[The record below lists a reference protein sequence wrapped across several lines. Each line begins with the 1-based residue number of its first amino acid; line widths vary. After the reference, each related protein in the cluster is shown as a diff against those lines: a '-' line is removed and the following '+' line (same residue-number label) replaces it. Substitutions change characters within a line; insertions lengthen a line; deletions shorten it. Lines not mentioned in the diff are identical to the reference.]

1 MARSRFL
8 SRLSG
13 ALLLAARVTPALFV
27 AACAS
32 APPPAPLTEA
42 DRLLTR
48 KDAGDIKIARPELVA
63 EARDLLRRAKAAHGI
78 GDSERA
84 ALYAYQAI
92 QLFTSAKNLAERDE
106 AERLL
111 RVVNKAAGESEEDRR
126 RIELE
131 ARLKNLEEQSKS
143 SPEAARAMRAID
155 RAHEKQLAALEK
167 GATGGSAGVYFQQGQ
182 ALLEVAIDAFE
193 VKSYAEAANAG
204 QSAAASFV
212 SAIGSATEKEK
223 GGPGAPEGE
232 KEKGTPGSVAAAPE
246 PRRVEETHAPA
257 APVNGEAPRPAAP
270 RPRAASGARAPA
282 ASLDELA
289 EKMILSLELRRAEA
303 LGELKDQRCP
313 GPFREMEAMLA
324 LAQKRYQVADYEHAY
339 EYALR
344 ADERFRAC
352 DKNGMGA
359 MPVPAP
365 IAGTQGSQRR
375 AEDAE
380 ETARKKAV
388 VAMQKA
394 QVEGARA
401 QAVNPTDPGVLQGNL
416 LLTNADAWLGRRSY
430 EEAEDFANRALAV
443 LSKVKAPEPA
453 AKPAAKP
460 AATAAAPAQSA
471 PAKPAPAR
479 VEERPRPA
487 PAPQPQAP
495 VVVVQAPSSAPQ
507 APPPVPPAPPG
518 TTVRIVDDRAAAREQ
533 QFLAARLQQMEQ
545 SLAQLHQQTQAA
557 PVDAS
562 WRPAYERVFR
572 ALSLRDRAKLRSPDA
587 KKRIDEADA
596 FLSQSRTAWQG
607 KRYADAMRLADE
619 ATAILEPLAEVP
631 AERGSPE
638 EVEERSKKAD
648 GLIREA
654 SVGQQVCEKEACGE
668 RDLAGYAT
676 AKELLA
682 SARQAYVDRRFG
694 YAIELAGK
702 AKEQFSAALQRPK
715 KDATDPKIEAEKLE
729 ALREAADA
737 SLREA
742 NITKKICD
750 TRNCRAIDGEAWIR
764 ATEYMASAQAAYVDK
779 RFEVV
784 KDLADKADKIFKD
797 TIAKQPEFIMPSGVT
812 RVARFGSQL
821 RLTPPVKFS
830 KGTTL
835 TPASEVSLDELAKVL
850 IENKAVFKRVTL
862 IGFTDSWGA
871 AATNKKLSADR
882 AALVRDGLIQRGV
895 SADLLLSEGRGGDS
909 PISNNNTPQ
918 GREENRRIEIHMDL
932 VEGIK

>member
-1 MARSRFL
+1 MRRTRIL
-8 SRLSG
+8 LRLPG
-13 ALLLAARVTPALFV
+13 ALFLAARFAPALFV

-42 DRLLTR
+42 DRLLAR
-48 KDAGDIKIARPELVA
+48 KDTGDIKIARPELVA
-63 EARDLLRRAKAAHGI
+63 EARDLLRRAKAAHNI

-92 QLFTSAKNLAERDE
+92 QLFTTAKNLAERDE

-111 RVVNKAAGESEEDRR
+111 RVVDKAAGESEEERR
-126 RIELE
+126 KAELE

-182 ALLEVAIDAFE
+182 ALLEVALDAFE

-212 SAIGSATEKEK
+212 SAIGSVTEKD
-223 GGPGAPEGE
+223 
-232 KEKGTPGSVAAAPE
+232 KEAAAAPGGETPVE
-246 PRRVEETHAPA
+246 PRRAEETNATRA
-257 APVNGEAPRPAAP
+257 GTANVEAPRAAPP
-270 RPRAASGARAPA
+270 RPRAGGTRAA
-282 ASLDELA
+282 APSIEELA
-289 EKMILSLELRRAEA
+289 DRTLVSLELRRAEA
-303 LGELKDQRCP
+303 LGEQKDQRCP
-313 GPFREMEAMLA
+313 GPFREMDAMLV
-324 LAQKRYQVADYEHAY
+324 LAQKRFQVADYEHAY

-344 ADERFRAC
+344 ADERLRAC
-352 DKNGMGA
+352 DKLGLVAAA
-359 MPVPAP
+359 MPAAATQ
-365 IAGTQGSQRR
+365 AGQKR

-388 VAMQKA
+388 VAIQKA
-394 QVEGARA
+394 QVESARA
-401 QAVNPTDPGVLQGNL
+401 QVANPNDPGVLQGNL
-416 LLTNADAWLGRRSY
+416 LLSNADAWLGRRSY

-453 AKPAAKP
+453 KVAAKP
-460 AATAAAPAQSA
+460 AAPAASA
-471 PAKPAPAR
+471 ASKPAPA
-479 VEERPRPA
+479 PPSA
-487 PAPQPQAP
+487 TQPTQPQPPQPTQPQAP
-495 VVVVQAPSSAPQ
+495 VYVVQS
-507 APPPVPPAPPG
+507 PPPVPPAPPG
-518 TTVRIVDDRAAAREQ
+518 TTVRIVDERSAAREE

-545 SLAQLHQQTQAA
+545 ALAQMQQQKQG

-572 ALSLRDRAKLRSPDA
+572 ALSLRDRARLRSPDA
-587 KKRIDEADA
+587 KKRLDEADA
-596 FLSQSRTAWQG
+596 LLAQSRAAWQA
-607 KRYADAMRLADE
+607 KRHADAMRLADD
-619 ATAILEPLAEVP
+619 ASALLEPLAEVT
-631 AERGSPE
+631 ADRGSPE
-638 EVEERSKKAD
+638 ELEERTRKAD
-648 GLIREA
+648 ALIREA
-654 SVGQQVCEKEACGE
+654 SVGQQVCEKEACGD
-668 RDLAGYAT
+668 RDLAGHAS

-702 AKEQFSAALQRPK
+702 AKEQFSAALQKPR
-715 KDATDPKIEAEKLE
+715 KDASDPKIAAEKLE
-729 ALREAADA
+729 ALREAADS

-742 NITKKICD
+742 NITKKICE

-764 ATEYMASAQAAYVDK
+764 ATEYMVSAQAAYVDK
-779 RFEVV
+779 RYEVV

-797 TIAKQPEFIMPSGVT
+797 TIAKQPEFLLPAGVT

-821 RLTPPVKFS
+821 RLNPPVKFS

-850 IENKAVFKRVTL
+850 IENKAVYKRVSL
-862 IGFTDSWGA
+862 IGFTDGWGA

-882 AALVRDGLIQRGV
+882 AAAVRDALIQRGV
-895 SADLLLSEGRGGDS
+895 SAELLSSEGRGAES
-909 PISNNNTPQ
+909 PIANNNTPQ
-918 GREENRRIEIHMDL
+918 GREDNRRIEIHMEL

>member
-1 MARSRFL
+1 MTRSRFL

-13 ALLLAARVTPALFV
+13 AFLRAARVAPALLL

-32 APPPAPLTEA
+32 APPPAPLAEA
-42 DRLLTR
+42 DRLLAR

-63 EARDLLRRAKAAHGI
+63 EARDLLRRAKSAHGI

-92 QLFTSAKNLAERDE
+92 QIFTSAKNLAERDE

-111 RVVNKAAGESEEDRR
+111 RVVDKAAGASEEERR
-126 RIELE
+126 TIELE
-131 ARLKNLEEQSKS
+131 ARLRNLEEQSKS

-155 RAHEKQLAALEK
+155 RAREQQAAALEK

-212 SAIGSATEKEK
+212 SAIGSVSDKEK
-223 GGPGAPEGE
+223 GAATAAGPEPKRAEETVAP
-232 KEKGTPGSVAAAPE
+232 SVAPPNA
-246 PRRVEETHAPA
+246 
-257 APVNGEAPRPAAP
+257 EAPRAAP
-270 RPRAASGARAPA
+270 PRTRAGVTRGAAPSIE
-282 ASLDELA
+282 ELA
-289 EKMILSLELRRAEA
+289 DRTLVSLELRRAEA

-324 LAQKRYQVADYEHAY
+324 LAQKRFQVADYEHAY

-352 DKNGMGA
+352 DKLGTVA
-359 MPVPAP
+359 TLIPAAP
-365 IAGTQGSQRR
+365 AAAQASQRR

-388 VAMQKA
+388 VAIQKA
-394 QVEGARA
+394 QVESARA
-401 QAVNPTDPGVLQGNL
+401 QAVNPNDPGVLQGNL
-416 LLTNADAWLGRRSY
+416 LLSNADTWLGRRSY
-430 EEAEDFANRALAV
+430 EEAEDFANRALVV
-443 LSKVKAPEPA
+443 LSKVKAPEPPKVA
-453 AKPAAKP
+453 TKPAAPATAP
-460 AATAAAPAQSA
+460 AA
-471 PAKPAPAR
+471 
-479 VEERPRPA
+479 RPA
-487 PAPQPQAP
+487 SAPQPTQPQPAQPRPTQPQGQAP
-495 VVVVQAPSSAPQ
+495 VYVVQ

-518 TTVRIVDDRAAAREQ
+518 TTVRIVDERSAAREE
-533 QFLAARLQQMEQ
+533 QFLAARMQQMEQ
-545 SLAQLHQQTQAA
+545 ALAQLAQQKQG

-587 KKRIDEADA
+587 KKRLEEADA
-596 FLSQSRTAWQG
+596 LLAQSRAAWQA
-607 KRYADAMRLADE
+607 KRFADAMRLADE
-619 ATAILEPLAEVP
+619 ASAILEPLAEVT

-638 EVEERSKKAD
+638 EIEERTRKAD

-702 AKEQFSAALQRPK
+702 AKEQFSAALQKPK
-715 KDATDPKIEAEKLE
+715 KDASDPKIEAEKLE
-729 ALREAADA
+729 ALREAADS

-779 RFEVV
+779 RYEVV

-797 TIAKQPEFIMPSGVT
+797 TIAKQPEFLMPAGVT
-812 RVARFGSQL
+812 RVARFGTQL
-821 RLTPPVKFS
+821 RLNPPVKFS

-850 IENKAVFKRVTL
+850 IENKAVFKRISL

-871 AATNKKLSADR
+871 GATNKKLSADR
-882 AALVRDGLIQRGV
+882 AAAVRDALIQRGV
-895 SADLLLSEGRGGDS
+895 SADLLTSDGRGGEN
-909 PISNNNTPQ
+909 PIANNNTPQ
-918 GREENRRIEIHMDL
+918 GREENRRIEIHMEL